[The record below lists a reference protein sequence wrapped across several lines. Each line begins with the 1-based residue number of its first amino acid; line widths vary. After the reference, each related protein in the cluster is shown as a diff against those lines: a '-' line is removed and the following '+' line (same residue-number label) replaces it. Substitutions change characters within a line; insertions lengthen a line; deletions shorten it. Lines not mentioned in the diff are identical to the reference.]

1 MLMDDTIKFY
11 LTSYLSKYDS
21 KLLLAFLIHQNSM
34 NMYKEHAIHKIN
46 DLSTASKHSVL
57 KMKFV
62 NFL

>member
-46 DLSTASKHSVL
+46 DLSTASV
-57 KMKFV
+57 
-62 NFL
+62 